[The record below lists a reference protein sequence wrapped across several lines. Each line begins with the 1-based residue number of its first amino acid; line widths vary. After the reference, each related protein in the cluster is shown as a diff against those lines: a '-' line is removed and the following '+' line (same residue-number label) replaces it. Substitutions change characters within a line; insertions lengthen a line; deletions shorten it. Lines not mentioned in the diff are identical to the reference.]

1 MGFMKKAIVHI
12 AIRFVLNDNQIKNI
26 RRYPKI
32 YRISHKAVKIKAYH
46 DITISKE
53 KLLVKKP
60 WVKLKVG
67 NKGSGSNNKFLIS
80 YLFESLKSQN
90 FLDLGLSKP

>member
-26 RRYPKI
+26 RGYPKI

-46 DITISKE
+46 DITISK
-53 KLLVKKP
+53 KK
-60 WVKLKVG
+60 VTCQKTM
-67 NKGSGSNNKFLIS
+67 
-80 YLFESLKSQN
+80 
-90 FLDLGLSKP
+90 SKT